1 MSTVVTAKTG
11 RATGSGPARRL
22 RAEGELPGVVYGL
35 GQDPISVNVTYTELR
50 DALKGEA
57 GMNTVFMLD
66 LEGTQT
72 EVIVRDVQRDPIK
85 RTVTHADFLRVDESS
100 KITVTVPV
108 VLTGKSTAVA
118 DAGGIIEQKLHQLK
132 VRCSPHSIPNE
143 IAVDI
148 STMTLDDRL
157 AVGDVTLPDG
167 VVSKIPGRI
176 TIAATVIPRGARQLE
191 EEEAEAAEAAAAEG
205 GDDAADAG
213 DDD

>member
-85 RTVTHADFLRVDESS
+85 RTVTHADFLRVDERS

-108 VLTGKSTAVA
+108 VLTGKSSAVA

-143 IAVDI
+143 VSVDI
-148 STMTLDDRL
+148 SPMTLDDRL
-157 AVGDVTLPDG
+157 AVGDVALPDG

-176 TIAATVIPRGARQLE
+176 TIAATVIPRGARTDE
-191 EEEAEAAEAAAAEG
+191 EEEGGEEGETAAEADAEASE
-205 GDDAADAG
+205 D
-213 DDD
+213 